1 VKEGRVEAKGYPL
14 TGGGV
19 QKNSKKLN
27 LQLTSDGLLSFL
39 DSGKV
44 RDSHFDSAPQQIQS
58 SAKIYRAMGYSS
70 RPST

>member
-1 VKEGRVEAKGYPL
+1 MKEGRVEAKGYPL

-27 LQLTSDGLLSFL
+27 LQLTSDGLLSLL

-44 RDSHFDSAPQQIQS
+44 RDPLSSHYSP
-58 SAKIYRAMGYSS
+58 KIYPHYLI
-70 RPST
+70 